1 MKLGL
6 HVSIAGS
13 LMLAVERARKRNCE
27 TIQIFAGN
35 PRNWDRWDPDDDD
48 AAGFRSAC
56 TQYGISPVVVHAPY
70 LVNPG
75 SPDEKIY
82 ARSKAAVANGLRVC
96 DIIGSPYYVVHT
108 GSSVASS
115 KSDGM
120 RRVGVALAE
129 LLAADET
136 SVTILLENMA
146 GAGSSLGVTFEELAE
161 IIEIA
166 GGGGRLG
173 ICFDTCHA
181 FAAGYDLAT
190 ETGVE
195 DTLRAL
201 DATLGIARVGL
212 IHANDSKYPRGTAHD
227 RHAAI
232 GEGYIGNAGFDYLLN
247 HPLLTGK
254 PVILETP
261 RQTVADDLKNI
272 SILREIRNNRLRKTE
287 NTLDYSRNTQR

>member
-6 HVSIAGS
+6 HISIAGS

-35 PRNWDRWDPDDDD
+35 PRNWGRWNPDKHD
-48 AAGFRSAC
+48 AADFRAAC
-56 TQYGISPVVVHAPY
+56 AQYGISPVVVHAPY
-70 LVNPG
+70 LVNLG
-75 SPDEKIY
+75 APDEKIY
-82 ARSKAAVANGLRVC
+82 DRSKGAIANGLRVC
-96 DIIGSPYYVVHT
+96 DIIGAPYYVVHT
-108 GSSVASS
+108 GSSVTSS
-115 KSDGM
+115 KPDGM

-129 LLAADET
+129 LIAADD
-136 SVTILLENMA
+136 SGVAILLENMA

-166 GGGGRLG
+166 GGGERLG

-181 FAAGYDLAT
+181 FAGGYDLAT
-190 ETGVE
+190 KTGVE
-195 DTLRAL
+195 GTLRAL
-201 DATLGIARVGL
+201 DTTLGMARVGL
-212 IHANDSKYPRGTAHD
+212 IHANDSKYPLGTAHD

-272 SILREIRNNRLRKTE
+272 SVLRDIKGNRLRKTE
-287 NTLDYSRNTQR
+287 NILDYSRNTQI

>member
-6 HVSIAGS
+6 HISIAGS

-35 PRNWDRWDPDDDD
+35 PRNWERWDPDKND
-48 AAGFRSAC
+48 AADFRAAC

-70 LVNPG
+70 LVNLG
-75 SPDEKIY
+75 TPDEKIY
-82 ARSKAAVANGLRVC
+82 ARSKATVANGLRVC

-108 GSSVASS
+108 GSSVSS
-115 KSDGM
+115 TKRDGM
-120 RRVGVALAE
+120 LRVGAALAE
-129 LLAADET
+129 LVAADG
-136 SVTILLENMA
+136 SGVAILLENMA

-181 FAAGYDLAT
+181 FAGGYDLAT
-190 ETGVE
+190 KTGVE

-201 DATLGIARVGL
+201 DAALGMARVGL
-212 IHANDSKYPRGTAHD
+212 IHANDSKYALGTAHD
-227 RHAAI
+227 RHAGI

-247 HPLLTGK
+247 HPLLSGK
-254 PVILETP
+254 PVVLETP
-261 RQTVADDLKNI
+261 RQTVADDLRNI
-272 SILREIRNNRLRKTE
+272 SALRELKNNRLLKTN
-287 NTLDYSRNTQR
+287 NTSGFSRNT